1 MRFFELNDFFELFT
15 FSHKKIFFEIKNI
28 WDALSNIEPYLEKF
42 KFKKNDIKLP
52 KTCFVDNPN
61 QVFIGRNT
69 IIEPN
74 SYIKG
79 PCIIGE
85 NCQIRANAY
94 IRENV
99 ITGNGCIIGHATEI
113 KNSILLDNASAAH
126 FAYIGDS
133 IIGNGANIGA
143 GVKLANF
150 RLDKKNISFYI
161 NRKKVDT
168 NLNKLG
174 SIIADNCQ
182 IGCNSVLNPAT
193 FLEKNV
199 KCLPSLN
206 IGGYFLKNS
215 LITKSTPYINK
226 KSRLKDIKNELKITL
241 EK

>member
-1 MRFFELNDFFELFT
+1 MSFFELNDFFEFFT
-15 FSHKKIFFEIKNI
+15 FSHKKIFFVIKNI
-28 WDALSNIEPYLEKF
+28 WDALSNIEKYLEKF
-42 KFKKNDIKLP
+42 KFKKSDIKIP
-52 KTCFVDNPN
+52 ANCFIDNPDK
-61 QVFIGRNT
+61 VFIGKNT
-69 IIEPN
+69 TIEPN
-74 SYIKG
+74 TYIKG

-113 KNSILLDNASAAH
+113 KNSILLNDASAAH

-133 IIGNGANIGA
+133 IIGNRVNIGA

-150 RLDKKNISFYI
+150 RLDKKNIRFYMDG
-161 NRKKVDT
+161 KKIDT

-174 SIIADNCQ
+174 SIIADDCQ

-193 FLEKNV
+193 FLKKNV

-215 LITKSTPYINK
+215 LITKSTPFINK
-226 KSRLKDIKNELKITL
+226 KSRLKDIKNELKTTL
-241 EK
+241 D